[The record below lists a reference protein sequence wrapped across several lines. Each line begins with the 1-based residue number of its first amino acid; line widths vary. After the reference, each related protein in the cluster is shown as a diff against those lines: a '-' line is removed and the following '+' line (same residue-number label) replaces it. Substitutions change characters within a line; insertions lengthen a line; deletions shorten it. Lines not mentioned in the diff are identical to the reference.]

1 VALRGSD
8 GAHLGHLGVL
18 AASPLDADDENLAA
32 LRVFAARAA
41 AEVERHRQERAL
53 REREASHRALAEEQA
68 ALRRVAMLVAAEAP
82 EQELLDSVAGEVGML
97 LAADVASLV
106 RCDGDRGTI
115 VAGWSAPPSSRVPVG
130 LVFDVEASKATREA
144 LRTGRPARA
153 DEAELPA
160 NDAALREVGIRS
172 AVAAR
177 IDVAGRRWGVVRA
190 ARTRAMPL
198 PAGAERRMGDFAE
211 LVAQAIQRR
220 GARGAGRVEC
230 AHRAGG

>member
-1 VALRGSD
+1 
-8 GAHLGHLGVL
+8 
-18 AASPLDADDENLAA
+18 

-160 NDAALREVGIRS
+160 NDAALRELGIRS
-172 AVAAR
+172 AVAAP
-177 IDVAGRRWGVVRA
+177 IDVAGRRWVSCGRRGRARCRCPRAPSGGWGTSPSSSPRRSNAEAREELAASSARIVQAADA
-190 ARTRAMPL
+190 ARRRI
-198 PAGAERRMGDFAE
+198 ERNLHD
-211 LVAQAIQRR
+211 
-220 GARGAGRVEC
+220 GRNSDWS
-230 AHRAGG
+230 RWR